1 MLGLNLSREFWG
13 DSATPR
19 GVLGRLCHPRGGV
32 LGRLCQPSILVKN
45 QTKHAKK
52 FKPNV
57 FLGILQKAVV
67 VWKALCCAFLEEAL
81 EQLFLFVRFA
91 IYLSTKHQKLQSQF
105 LAAWCSTQHVGTK
118 LPLAL

>member
-45 QTKHAKK
+45 QTKHPKK

-57 FLGILQKAVV
+57 FLGILQRAVV

-81 EQLFLFVRFA
+81 EQLFFLFA
-91 IYLSTKHQKLQSQF
+91 SLLTCPPNTKNYKASSWQPGVQPNMWEPKLF
-105 LAAWCSTQHVGTK
+105 LA
-118 LPLAL
+118 L